1 MKYYPKGVLGFF
13 LNVALFLAIVYIFLL
28 AMFSMGCKTCPPC
41 VPEIQTVEVAIPV
54 PQPFPKPPTL
64 TELDLM
70 TPKLTLEEV
79 EADGSVL
86 VQALTHDILI
96 YADME
101 VEVEQFME
109 ALTAAR
115 EYLIQERDAALR
127 RIEEAN
133 SE

>member
-1 MKYYPKGVLGFF
+1 MKSLTRIISVGFWAFLLSTIVYFF
-13 LNVALFLAIVYIFLL
+13 LV

-41 VPEIQTVEVAIPV
+41 VPEIQTIEVAIPV
-54 PQPFPKPPTL
+54 PQPFPEPPVL
-64 TELDLM
+64 TDLDLM
-70 TPKLTLEEV
+70 TPKLTLEAV

-86 VQALTHDILI
+86 VQALTHDILL

-133 SE
+133 SD